1 MKIKFYV
8 FVLSIFGCTNLF
20 AQAPIVFTDPNLK
33 SYLINP
39 TRGIDQNNDSEIS
52 IQEAEEYKGEISI
65 YNLTNHEGLQYF
77 TSISKLR
84 IYFSSITTLPL
95 LSNNLIELYL
105 NETNVSVLP
114 SLPATLVHLYCDSNQ
129 IAVLPELPLTL
140 TVLSCKLNKLTSL
153 TELPPNLISLSC
165 GHNQLT
171 SLPALPPNL
180 EYLNCRNNQLTS
192 LPVLPS
198 SLTRLECNNNQLS
211 SLPLLPSL
219 LTRLECN
226 NNQLTSLPVLPPNL
240 IDLYCG
246 NNQLTSLPVLPSKLV
261 LISCALNQIK
271 CYPFLPS
278 TLTYL
283 LVDTNYGCLPN
294 LPNNN
299 YFYLGTDWG
308 NPLTKVVCDLLY
320 SNTCDIFPSVNGR
333 IYMDVNDDKL
343 FTKGVDYEYSNEL
356 LKGDYVLNTNDEGY
370 FYINYPELNTNYI
383 IEPVLPAQF
392 VSNPVTHT
400 VNFANFGEVKTG
412 KDFIISAPV
421 FDDVKIEMN
430 TTVARPGFDVQYS
443 ITVKNTGSVIQ
454 DATVQV
460 NFDDK
465 LTYTSTSFQGVVNN
479 STVTWLA
486 AGLKPFEVR
495 HYSIGFNLPA
505 NVTLG
510 TVLNNEATISIVGT
524 DITPINNVDSVK
536 IIVQGSYDPNDINVN
551 VGSQL
556 LRTKVQSQEELIYTV
571 RFQNTGTDTAFTVVV
586 RDTLPAELD
595 LNSIKL
601 LSASDNYTFNL
612 KGNVAT
618 WTFKKINLPDS
629 TTDKL
634 GSNGF
639 LSYSIKPLSTLQVN
653 DEIKNTAYIYFDF
666 NEAVVTNTVITRIVN
681 VLGVESELKENFQ
694 VYPNP
699 SKGLMNVDLKETN
712 SLIQVIT
719 TNGEV
724 ILEKRA
730 NGLTSIDLSGEAKGI
745 YVLKIISSG
754 QTSVRKIIIE

>member
-1 MKIKFYV
+1 
-8 FVLSIFGCTNLF
+8 
-20 AQAPIVFTDPNLK
+20 VFTDPNLK
-33 SYLINP
+33 SYLIDP
-39 TRGIDQNNDSEIS
+39 TRGIDQNND
-52 IQEAEEYKGEISI
+52 GEISTQEAAS
-65 YNLTNHEGLQYF
+65 YTGNLFFHSVSNVEGLQYF
-77 TSISKLR
+77 TSITNLEIYHSPITNLPTLPSSLTSLR
-84 IYFSSITTLPL
+84 LYGTNVSSLPL
-95 LSNNLIELYL
+95 LPSNLERL
-105 NETNVSVLP
+105 N
-114 SLPATLVHLYCDSNQ
+114 CDSNQ
-129 IAVLPELPLTL
+129 IVSLPELPLTL
-140 TVLSCKLNKLTSL
+140 TNLT
-153 TELPPNLISLSC
+153 C
-165 GHNQLT
+165 RHNNIT
-171 SLPALPPNL
+171 SLPLLPSGLTLISCGNNQLVSLPSLPSGL
-180 EYLNCRNNQLTS
+180 EYLDCRNNQLTS
-192 LPVLPS
+192 LPFLPS
-198 SLTRLECNNNQLS
+198 SLTS
-211 SLPLLPSL
+211 
-219 LTRLECN
+219 LECN

-240 IDLYCG
+240 GGLYCE
-246 NNQLTSLPVLPSKLV
+246 NNQLTSLPVLPSKLII
-261 LISCALNQIK
+261 ISCASNQIK
-271 CYPFLPS
+271 CYPVLPS
-278 TLTYL
+278 TLLSLY
-283 LVDTNYGCLPN
+283 VDANYGCLPN
-294 LPNNN
+294 LPNN
-299 YFYLGTDWG
+299 YFNLGTDWV
-308 NPLTKVVCDLLY
+308 NPLTKVVCDL
-320 SNTCDIFPSVNGR
+320 SNSNSCDIFPSVKGR
-333 IYMDVNDDKL
+333 IYIDVNDDKL
-343 FTKGVDYEYSNEL
+343 FTAGVDYEYSNEL
-356 LKGDYVLNTNDEGY
+356 LKGDYILNTSVGGEFHLSY
-370 FYINYPELNTNYI
+370 TELNKNYI

-392 VSNPVTHT
+392 VSNPVMHT
-400 VNFANFGEVKTG
+400 VNFANFGEVVTD
-412 KDFIISAPV
+412 KDFIISATA

-465 LTYTSTSFQGVVNN
+465 LTYTSSSSQGAVNN

-495 HYSIGFNLPA
+495 HYSIDFNLPA

-524 DITPINNVDSVK
+524 DITPINNVESVK